1 MQTGGVLNRRNSMC
15 KGPVVGGSTE
25 HKRIQQNSMVGVPRQ
40 RAIVR
45 KEAETGIGGGAAM
58 HQLKK

>member
-1 MQTGGVLNRRNSMC
+1 MQAGGVLNRRNSMC

-25 HKRIQQNSMVGVPRQ
+25 HKGIQQNSTVGVPRW

-45 KEAETGIGGGAAM
+45 KEAETWIGGGAAM
-58 HQLKK
+58 HQLRK